1 MSVIEQ
7 SRMDE
12 IENWRLKIVISV
24 GPNAEIL
31 IYDLES
37 LKTEHA
43 NVMKTDANQDD
54 IYRSLF
60 YGLSS
65 SLGSMIESLHERV
78 ENAMIQENQNQSING
93 QLLDGLDNNTNNDFL
108 SETPKIENFEGIILD
123 AVKLEE
129 NDNCFVEASEISPDL
144 IDTFKND
151 DSAVEEDSEQGNH
164 NQPTRKRR
172 RCSIAD
178 KSSGEWAI
186 EEAVTAS
193 TPARRKASCNHCKRQ
208 FATPRALKAHRR
220 IHDGIQCGACGVL
233 LKTEENLR
241 KHYAEHHPGKT
252 PNAAENNSTVFSSL
266 QCVQCDYHA
275 STYFNMR
282 VHMRTHTGE
291 KPFACTECPEKFAQ
305 KSNLKKHV
313 SRHHGDTRELECE
326 EFGANT

>member
-12 IENWRLKIVISV
+12 IENWRLKVSFPTVSNRIGRLIVKTFDLIQIVISV

-108 SETPKIENFEGIILD
+108 SETPKIE
-123 AVKLEE
+123 
-129 NDNCFVEASEISPDL
+129 
-144 IDTFKND
+144 
-151 DSAVEEDSEQGNH
+151 
-164 NQPTRKRR
+164 PTRKRR

-252 PNAAENNSTVFSSL
+252 PNAAENNST
-266 QCVQCDYHA
+266 CVQCDYHA